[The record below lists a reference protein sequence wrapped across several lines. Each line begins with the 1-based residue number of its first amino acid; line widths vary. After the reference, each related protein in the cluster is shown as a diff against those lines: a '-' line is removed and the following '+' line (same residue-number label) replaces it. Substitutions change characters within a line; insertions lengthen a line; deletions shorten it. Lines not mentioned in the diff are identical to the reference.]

1 MGVCER
7 HFKEEELVLKCR
19 SCQRWLHANHEQVY
33 DEQEML
39 QLVQQQYQC
48 QECRPSD
55 TTYRTNSNQG
65 QEVVI
70 IEQPNQITTQ
80 NRGQPE
86 PRDELIKTHEK
97 DGVIFTEAGIGQ
109 FNRELLRV
117 IGSKRRQAS
126 SQSTPKTKQDIE
138 QQS

>member
-1 MGVCER
+1 
-7 HFKEEELVLKCR
+7 
-19 SCQRWLHANHEQVY
+19 
-33 DEQEML
+33 ML

-65 QEVVI
+65 QKVVI
-70 IEQPNQITTQ
+70 IEQPNQITTV

-86 PRDELIKTHEK
+86 LRDELIKTHEK
-97 DGVIFTEAGIGQ
+97 DAVIFTEAGIGQ

-117 IGSKRRQAS
+117 IGIKWPRRSKTLSRSFDREKHSPSWTKLRLLQR
-126 SQSTPKTKQDIE
+126 THKTDEKEKE
-138 QQS
+138 QNQ